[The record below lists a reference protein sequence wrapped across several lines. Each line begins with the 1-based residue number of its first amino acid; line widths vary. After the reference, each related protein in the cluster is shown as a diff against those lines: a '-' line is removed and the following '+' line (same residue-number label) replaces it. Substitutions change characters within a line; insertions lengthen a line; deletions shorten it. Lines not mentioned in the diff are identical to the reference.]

1 MKRVFLFFL
10 LLSTFSFSSLV
21 WQFNANGEVDT
32 RPLVFSNSILVA
44 SSDGSIDL
52 LNPVSGSKIWEKKVS
67 GTPVQPVIFQGKAL
81 IATTNGDVA
90 LFGTD
95 GSKQW
100 ETDLNASKNVTFVYG
115 LDVSANTVY
124 ISSDKGILTLSAAGA
139 NATIIYNSSTLRT
152 PPTVSGNS
160 ILFGDG
166 DYLIKIGTSGNLEWK
181 KNVGGTWRSKPV
193 VEGSGVYV
201 GGLDKKMHSLLLSN
215 GGEKWAIETGNWVL
229 STPLL
234 EGGKAY
240 FGSNDGYVYA
250 VSQVDGS
257 IYWNTKGL
265 LALQGQPESGMLGG
279 TEAIFA
285 SGTDGSVYAFD
296 SETGDILWRSPLAKW
311 ASDPLYYQNNII
323 FGSKDRTV
331 SAYSTERACSIK
343 TPSDAEIL
351 GLKEVK
357 VTGGAVSESG
367 SPTVEVQVNTGS
379 FEKATQNGSNWV
391 YYIDPSKSFISGINT
406 ISCRVS
412 DSSGSESGTY
422 TSVDVIYDPTIP
434 KSSLIVTTS
443 GSKLEGESLAMYVND
458 GTDGSPV
465 ERFSLSLNGL
475 SYNGSEFVNIT
486 APSGGSY
493 QLIVKKIGYD
503 DSVQKLDIYSKG
515 ISPLII
521 LAVAAIIVIIAWQ
534 AYPRLVKKG

>member
-1 MKRVFLFFL
+1 M
-10 LLSTFSFSSLV
+10 
-21 WQFNANGEVDT
+21 
-32 RPLVFSNSILVA
+32 FSNSILVA
-44 SSDGSIDL
+44 SSDGSVDL
-52 LNPVSGSKIWEKKVS
+52 LNPVSGSKTWEKKVS
-67 GTPVQPVIFQGKAL
+67 GTPVQPVIFQGKAA
-81 IATTNGDVA
+81 IATTNGKVV
-90 LFGTD
+90 LFETD

-100 ETDLNASKNVTFVYG
+100 ETDLNASKNVTYVYG
-115 LDVSANTVY
+115 LDVSAKTVY
-124 ISSDKGILTLSAAGA
+124 ISTDKGILTLSAAGA
-139 NATIIYNSSTLRT
+139 DANIIYNSSSLRT

-166 DYLIKIGTSGNLEWK
+166 DYFVKIGTTGNIEWK
-181 KNVGGTWRSKPV
+181 KNIGGTWRSKPV
-193 VEGSGVYV
+193 VDGTAVYI

-215 GGEKWAIETGNWVL
+215 GGERWAFETDNWVL
-229 STPLL
+229 STALL
-234 EGGKAY
+234 EDGKAY

-250 VSQVDGS
+250 VSQSDGS
-257 IYWNTKGL
+257 IYWNTRGL

-279 TEAIFA
+279 TEAIFV

-296 SETGDILWRSPLAKW
+296 SEIGDVLWRSPLTKW

-343 TPSDAEIL
+343 TPTDAETL
-351 GLKEVK
+351 GFKEVK
-357 VTGGAVSESG
+357 VTGGAASGSG
-367 SPTVEVQVNTGS
+367 SPTVEVQVNSGS
-379 FEKATQNGSNWV
+379 FEKATLNGSNWV
-391 YYIDPSKSFISGINT
+391 YYMDPSKSFVSGINT

-412 DSSGSESGTY
+412 DASGFESGTY

-443 GSKLEGESLAMYVND
+443 GSKLEGESLAIYVND

-465 ERFSLSLNGL
+465 ERFSLTLNGL

-486 APSGGSY
+486 PPSGGSY
-493 QLIVKKIGYD
+493 QLVVKKIGYD

-521 LAVAAIIVIIAWQ
+521 LAVAVIIGIIAWQ
-534 AYPRLVKKG
+534 AYTRFMKKG